1 MMNYWDIVKVFLIL
15 FLMLGVMY
23 GMLYLLKKYFF
34 SYAGRNASSLK
45 INVMATQTI
54 MPKKFISIV
63 KIDDKIYLLGVSENS
78 INLIDKLE
86 GIPDDTPANLEG
98 AEKPNFLQLLKKN
111 MGLR

>member
-1 MMNYWDIVKVFLIL
+1 MNYWDIVKVFLIL
-15 FLMLGVMY
+15 FVMLGVMY

-34 SYAGRNASSLK
+34 SFSGQNSSSLRIK
-45 INVMATQTI
+45 VLSTQTI

-63 KIDDKIYLLGVSENS
+63 KIDDKLYVLGIAENS

-86 GIPDDTPANLEG
+86 GSPDENLPEFDDT
-98 AEKPNFLQLLKKN
+98 EKPNFLQLLRKN